1 MEKLKINKNV
11 FNNDVDSLKQSSE
24 GAPLIQAFS

>member
-11 FNNDVDSLKQSSE
+11 FNDIDSLKQSSE